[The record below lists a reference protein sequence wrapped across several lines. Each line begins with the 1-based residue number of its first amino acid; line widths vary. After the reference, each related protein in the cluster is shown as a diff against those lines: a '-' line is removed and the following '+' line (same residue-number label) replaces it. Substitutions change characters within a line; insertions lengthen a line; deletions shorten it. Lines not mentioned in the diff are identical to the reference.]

1 MSTRVD
7 LSLADQGMKK
17 ILWAYDHMPVL
28 KLIEE
33 RFGFGTTPLSGK
45 SVGMSIHM
53 EAKTARLAL
62 LLNKMGARVY
72 ATGCNPLSTQ
82 DDVAAGL
89 QSMGIDVF
97 AKHGASPEEYK
108 ENLLDVLNREPDLI
122 IDDGGDLFET
132 YCNLPDYHKWPVIGG
147 CEETTTGITRLRAY
161 EELGELP
168 FPMINVNDA
177 NCKHLYDNVYG
188 TGQSTVN
195 AVMSVTN
202 SVIAGKTVVVAGY
215 GFCGKGIAKRMRGM
229 GAHVVITEI
238 DPVKAIEAK
247 LEGFEVTTMLE
258 AARFGD
264 IFVTATGC
272 KDVITRKHFP
282 LMKHNAILCNS
293 GHFDVEINLKD
304 LAEMATDIRER
315 RGSIVGYRLTPDKV
329 LNVLAEGRLVNLA
342 ASDGHPAEIMDTSF
356 ALQTLSL
363 FYLAE
368 HRGKLSNELHDVP
381 NSIDQKVA
389 RLKLQTMDV
398 DIDQLTA
405 SQRKYLG
412 LKD

>member
-1 MSTRVD
+1 MSNIKD

-17 ILWAYDHMPVL
+17 ILWVYDHMGVL
-28 KLIEE
+28 NLLED
-33 RFGFGTTPLSGK
+33 RFGVGTTPLSGL

-122 IDDGGDLFET
+122 IDDGGDLFEAF
-132 YCNLPDYHKWPVIGG
+132 CNLPHYYKWPIIGG
-147 CEETTTGITRLRAY
+147 CEETTTGITRLKTY
-161 EELGELP
+161 EKYGELP
-168 FPMINVNDA
+168 FPMVNVNDA
-177 NCKHLYDNVYG
+177 KCKHLYDNVYG
-188 TGQSTVN
+188 TGQSTIN
-195 AVMSVTN
+195 AIMSATN
-202 SVIAGKTVVVAGY
+202 SVIASKIVVVAGY

-229 GAHVVITEI
+229 GAQVIVTEV
-238 DPVKAIEAK
+238 DPVKAVEAK
-247 LEGFEVTTMLE
+247 LEGFEVMTMLD
-258 AARFGD
+258 AAQLGD

-304 LAEMATDIRER
+304 LAEMSTDIRER
-315 RGSIVGYRLTPDKV
+315 RENIVGYRLTSKKV

-342 ASDGHPAEIMDTSF
+342 AGDGHPAEIMDTSF

-363 FYLAE
+363 CWLANN
-368 HRGKLSNELHDVP
+368 RDKLENKLYDVP
-381 NSIDQKVA
+381 NTIDQKVA

-398 DIDQLTA
+398 DIDQLTK

-412 LKD
+412 LND